1 MLHKL
6 CRNGGAAIFA
16 NQARSVQT
24 IIRRIIELDSRGYD
38 LSGIRKCSNTLE
50 MNRIAKLVADH
61 SFAKEIKIW
70 RMLGNGHLNL

>member
-1 MLHKL
+1 MQKILQYIMRINFV
-6 CRNGGAAIFA
+6 RNGGAAIFA

-50 MNRIAKLVADH
+50 NEPHCK
-61 SFAKEIKIW
+61 
-70 RMLGNGHLNL
+70 N